1 MMKERQKK
9 QSEDMRVALR
19 EFARGP
25 SDKNY
30 PPYFAG
36 RRELVSS
43 IEDAVETSWSM
54 HESGRAQNRS
64 SVRVIY
70 GAPGAGKS
78 SMLMHLE
85 SCWAEGSYLSAGA
98 DGGLRR
104 GPVPLMLYM
113 QSTQIVEP
121 RNALRSLVQA
131 LSPDGEARLAVS
143 RQESRRVEGG
153 LSIGLG
159 KAGASGERVE
169 GYAVAEGLR
178 GLAEAFPPER
188 WSRPVVL
195 GVDEAQNTCGGRD
208 SPAGLFLRDLHAND
222 PGLPLTVVLGGL
234 SDTVGQLGELGLSRL
249 SRSCI
254 HSLGCLGGD
263 EVEELKHG
271 FCSHFGIGLKG
282 REAELD
288 RVLMIA
294 DRWPSHITHAL
305 GAFAEAYLEQ
315 GCDIG
320 KVDFAEVGRES
331 LRRRKWHYNDRV
343 SDQMDDS
350 AVLLSAVME
359 RIDGSH
365 KRFEVIEIIER
376 EASAKRGRKRLAERL
391 PEEMTA
397 KEYFAHLIHR
407 GALQVMDDDL
417 VVCPI
422 PSFRRYLIERGA
434 GGETGLRSRGM
445 PFGIADDAERV
456 WRAH

>member
-1 MMKERQKK
+1 MGDI

-19 EFARGP
+19 EFAKGP

-85 SCWAEGSYLSAGA
+85 SCWGEGSYLSAGM
-98 DGGLRR
+98 GGTMRR
-104 GPVPLMLYM
+104 GPVPLMVDLQSCELFHPESVLYCL
-113 QSTQIVEP
+113 
-121 RNALRSLVQA
+121 AQA
-131 LSPDGEARLAVS
+131 LSRDGQARLAVS

-153 LSIGLG
+153 LSVGLG
-159 KAGASGERVE
+159 RAGVSSEHLE
-169 GYAVAEGLR
+169 GYAVAKGLR
-178 GLAEAFPPER
+178 ALVEAFPLEEWR
-188 WSRPVVL
+188 RPIVL
-195 GVDEAQNTCGGRD
+195 GIDEAQNTAGDRD
-208 SPAGLFLRDLHAND
+208 SPTGRFLQALHANAM
-222 PGLPLTVVLGGL
+222 GLPLTVMLCGL
-234 SDTVGQLGELGLSRL
+234 SDTVGRLGELGLSRL

-271 FCSHFGIGLKG
+271 FCGHFGIGLKG

-288 RVLMIA
+288 RILRLA
-294 DRWPSHITHAL
+294 DCWPSHITHAL

-320 KVDFAEVGRES
+320 KVDFAAVGRES
-331 LRRRKWHYNDRV
+331 LRRRKWHYNDRR
-343 SDQMDDS
+343 SSEMCCS
-350 AVLLSAVME
+350 KALLSRVMA
-359 RIDGSH
+359 RVDGSQDQSD
-365 KRFEVIEIIER
+365 VIEIIER
-376 EASAKRGRKRLAERL
+376 EASAKQGRKRLADRL
-391 PEEMTA
+391 PEEMDA
-397 KEYFAHLIHR
+397 EAYFAHLIHR

-434 GGETGLRSRGM
+434 GGETGLRSRGV